1 MRSIGSRSV
10 VALLALVALAGCE
23 EERITTGSKHGQVD
37 RRPSA
42 EEEPETALLPPPVD
56 FQETEFMESD
66 RSRDPFR
73 SFAKAF
79 VQEGSDRIKS
89 QRQVVLGQYTVD
101 ELRLAG
107 IVTRIEPPRP
117 MLVDPTGLGHFV
129 TRGQF
134 IGRPTVVQ
142 PPSGTGAAYEVN
154 WRVDRVRDGDIV
166 LIREDPANPDVPSA
180 TRVIALRTDDEQ
192 LVAAGE
198 ERAANSSDTL
208 DRQVEELK
216 RRLESMEQ
224 KPTVEVR
231 ELPRASGAP
240 EAPREPAAVVKAPRT
255 N

>member
-89 QRQVVLGQYTVD
+89 QRQVVLG
-101 ELRLAG
+101 
-107 IVTRIEPPRP
+107 IE
-117 MLVDPTGLGHFV
+117 
-129 TRGQF
+129 
-134 IGRPTVVQ
+134 
-142 PPSGTGAAYEVN
+142 
-154 WRVDRVRDGDIV
+154 
-166 LIREDPANPDVPSA
+166 
-180 TRVIALRTDDEQ
+180 
-192 LVAAGE
+192 
-198 ERAANSSDTL
+198 
-208 DRQVEELK
+208 QVHL
-216 RRLESMEQ
+216 S
-224 KPTVEVR
+224 
-231 ELPRASGAP
+231 
-240 EAPREPAAVVKAPRT
+240 
-255 N
+255 